1 MADRLTV
8 IARMKAK
15 QGMEERLKRELLG
28 LLPPTRAEEGCINY
42 DLHQSLQDGSQFL
55 FHENWESEEHLKSH
69 SQSDHLKS
77 FRARAAELL
86 DGPAEIELW
95 KELR

>member
-1 MADRLTV
+1 MADKLTV

-15 QGMEERLKRELLG
+15 QGAEEQLRQELMG

-42 DLHQSLQDGSQFL
+42 DLHQSPQDGSRFL
-55 FHENWESEEHLKSH
+55 FHENWESEEHLKRH
-69 SQSDHLKS
+69 SQSEHIRS
-77 FRARAAELL
+77 FRARAGELL

-95 KELR
+95 RAL

>member
-1 MADRLTV
+1 MADKLTV

-15 QGMEERLKRELLG
+15 PGMEERLKQELLG

-55 FHENWESEEHLKSH
+55 FHENWESEEHLKRH

-77 FRARAAELL
+77 FRSRATELL
-86 DGPAEIELW
+86 DSPTEIELW
-95 KELR
+95 KTL